1 MADVPK
7 SEVWIGK
14 VPRCA
19 ASLLIDGVRTSAEQ
33 LEGC

>member
-19 ASLLIDGVRTSAEQ
+19 ALLLIDARTSAAKD
-33 LEGC
+33 C